1 MSEIIKTEAIVLSKL
16 DYRDTS
22 KIANLFTED
31 FGKISVI
38 VKGGRSNKSRM
49 GRIVDPL
56 NHLQIII
63 YKKESRDVQLL
74 SEAEIISHFSKLK
87 ENLSALKYS
96 YAVIELVYKLASDFE
111 QNKKTFSG
119 IVRILSLLEKGDE
132 KPDVLFGRFFI
143 FLMKETGYEIQL
155 SKCSV
160 CGRTDLKNMIL
171 GFNWDSGMLCVNCRE
186 EKVENFRINPELFD
200 YLNCL
205 KYNRFI
211 PEMSNT
217 INNYVNKFFESY
229 LQFHVPGFK
238 EIQSLKSF

>member
-1 MSEIIKTEAIVLSKL
+1 MSEIIKTEAVVLKKI
-16 DYRDTS
+16 DYGDTS
-22 KIANLFTED
+22 VIASLYTRE
-31 FGKISVI
+31 FGKISAI
-38 VKGGRSNKSRM
+38 VKGGRSTKSKA

-63 YKKESRDVQLL
+63 YKKETRDVQLL
-74 SEAEIISHFSKLK
+74 SDAEIISHFSKLK

-96 YAVIELVYKLASDFE
+96 YAIIELVHKLTSDYE
-111 QNKKTFSG
+111 ENKRTFNG
-119 IVRILSLLEKGDE
+119 IVRILSLLEKGEE
-132 KPDVLFGRFFI
+132 KPEVLFGKFFI

-155 SKCSV
+155 KKCSV
-160 CGRTDLKNMIL
+160 CGRTDLQNMIL
-171 GFNWDSGMLCVNCRE
+171 GFNWDSGMLCANCKE
-186 EKVENFRINPELFD
+186 EKENNFKINPELFD
-200 YLNCL
+200 YLKCL